1 MCRLCLGNHFL
12 DQAITT
18 IAHGTKQSFTIAGT
32 FELVLKT
39 AQAHFQSAILFRFP
53 ADAEDQFVTTD
64 DAFFMVQ
71 HLSDQCGFKAG
82 KADLDTF
89 LDECA
94 LIIVQM
100 PGFCAGNI
108 AFNGT
113 GIFYYRRV
121 LE

>member
-1 MCRLCLGNHFL
+1 MWRLCSGNNFL

-18 IAHGTKQSFTIAGT
+18 IAHGTKQPFTIAGT

-53 ADAEDQFVTTD
+53 ADAEDQIVATD
-64 DAFFMVQ
+64 NAFFVVQ
-71 HLSDQCGFKAG
+71 HLSDQCGFEAG
-82 KADLDTF
+82 EADLDTF

-94 LIIVQM
+94 LVIVQM
-100 PGFCAGNI
+100 PGLCAGNI

-113 GIFYYRRV
+113 GVFYCR
-121 LE
+121 